1 MAALRSDSTPRR
13 VLVKVA
19 GDNPMLDRPGR
30 NLGARPEA
38 QLVSK
43 SRDVALAGA
52 LGDKQAVGD
61 LSVGHAAGDH
71 GDDLEFPAAQ
81 RARVQRWFRLHLAL
95 AKCVLQHAVGA
106 HRQTVVPG
114 AFALAT
120 TKLLPGQPARVLE
133 LPDPEGARAQR
144 PLAGHVINNGGKG

>member
-1 MAALRSDSTPRR
+1 MATLRSDSTPRR

-30 NLGARPEA
+30 NLGSRPEA
-38 QLVSK
+38 QLVSN
-43 SRDVALAGA
+43 SLDVALGGA

-71 GDDLEFPAAQ
+71 CDDLAFPTAQ
-81 RARVQRWFRLHLAL
+81 WAGVIRWFRVHLAL
-95 AKCVLQHAVGA
+95 VKCVLQHAVGA

-120 TKLLPGQPARVLE
+120 TKLFP
-133 LPDPEGARAQR
+133 
-144 PLAGHVINNGGKG
+144 